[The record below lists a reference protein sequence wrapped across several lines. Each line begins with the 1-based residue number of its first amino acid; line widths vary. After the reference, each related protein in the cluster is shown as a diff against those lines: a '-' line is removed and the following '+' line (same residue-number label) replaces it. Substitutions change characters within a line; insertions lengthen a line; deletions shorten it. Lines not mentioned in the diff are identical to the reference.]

1 MNGPGAYRHR
11 GVTIVTA
18 RRPARRVWQDTPVI
32 SYEEA
37 LALLRTG
44 TAPLPRRTVPLA
56 SAAGE
61 VTSGAVAARLTVP
74 GFANAAMDGYVLRA
88 SATTGAS
95 PVNPV
100 RLPVA
105 GLIAAGGAPPAI
117 PGPAAAGDR
126 AWEIMTG
133 APVPAALD
141 AVVPVERVTCFE
153 AREDQPP
160 SVEITGPLEPGQN
173 VRFPGEDF
181 LLGAT
186 VVASGV
192 RLAPHHLMGLAACG
206 VDEVSVSTRPRVAVL
221 TTGSELEH
229 RGTDL
234 APGRIRDANG
244 PYLRALLPLLGAGV
258 VTATTAADDEA
269 GLRDHLRLLART
281 ADLVLTTGGVSA
293 GRLDLLPAAVREIGG
308 DIVFHKVAIR
318 PGKPVL
324 HARLPG
330 GALLFGLPGNPLAV
344 AVGMR
349 FFVIPALR
357 ALQGLAPE
365 RPEPA
370 VAMAPVRGRGDLRF
384 FAKALAEVDAT
395 GQRRVRLLP
404 GQESFRIA
412 PLLRA
417 NCWAIVPEGAG
428 EIPAGGILQTLPLY
442 PDDSA
447 SP

>member
-1 MNGPGAYRHR
+1 M
-11 GVTIVTA
+11 
-18 RRPARRVWQDTPVI
+18 I

-44 TAPLPRRTVPLA
+44 TVPLPRRTLPLA
-56 SAAGE
+56 AAAGE
-61 VTSGAVAARLTVP
+61 VTGDAISARLTVP

-88 SATTGAS
+88 SVTGTAS
-95 PVNPV
+95 PSSPV

-105 GLIAAGGAPPAI
+105 GLIAAGSAPPCT
-117 PGPAAAGDR
+117 PDRAAAGEQ
-126 AWEIMTG
+126 AWEIFTG

-141 AVVPVERVTCFE
+141 AVVPVERVTRLP
-153 AREDQPP
+153 AREGEPP
-160 SVEITGPLEPGQN
+160 SVEITSPLRPGQN

-181 LLGAT
+181 VLGAT
-186 VVASGV
+186 VVAAGT

-206 VDEVSVSTRPRVAVL
+206 VDEVSVATRPRVAVL

-244 PYLRALLPLLGAGV
+244 PYLRALLPLLGAGP
-258 VTATTAADDEA
+258 VTATTAADDAA
-269 GLRDHLRLLART
+269 GLRDRLRLLARA

-293 GRLDLLPAAVREIGG
+293 GRLDLLPAVVRELGG
-308 DIVFHKVAIR
+308 EILFHKVAIR

-349 FFVIPALR
+349 FFVIPVLR

-365 RPEPA
+365 IPDPA
-370 VAMAPVRGRGDLRF
+370 MTTEPVRGRGNLRF
-384 FAKALAEVDAT
+384 FAKALVEVDAT

-404 GQESFRIA
+404 GQESFKIA

-428 EIPAGGILQTLPLY
+428 DLPAGAILQTLPLY
-442 PDDSA
+442 PDDS
-447 SP
+447 SPP

>member
-1 MNGPGAYRHR
+1 MIY
-11 GVTIVTA
+11 VTTP
-18 RRPARRVWQDTPVI
+18 RPQRRVWQDTAVI

-44 TAPLPRRTVPLA
+44 TVPLPRRTLPLA
-56 SAAGE
+56 AAAGE
-61 VTSGAVAARLTVP
+61 VTSDAISARLSVP

-88 SATTGAS
+88 SATATAS
-95 PVNPV
+95 PAAPV

-105 GLIAAGGAPPAI
+105 GLIAAGTAPPCT
-117 PGPAAAGDR
+117 PDRAAAGGQV
-126 AWEIMTG
+126 WEIFTG

-141 AVVPVERVTCFE
+141 AVVPVERVTRVG
-153 AREDQPP
+153 AREGEPP
-160 SVEITGPLEPGQN
+160 SVEITSPLRPGQN
-173 VRFPGEDF
+173 VRFAGEDF
-181 LLGAT
+181 VPGET
-186 VVASGV
+186 VVAAGT

-206 VDEVSVSTRPRVAVL
+206 IDEVSVVARPRVAVL
-221 TTGSELEH
+221 TTGSELEQA
-229 RGTDL
+229 GADL

-244 PYLRALLPLLGAGV
+244 PYLHALLPLLGASV
-258 VTATTAADDEA
+258 STAATAADDAAE
-269 GLRDHLRLLART
+269 LHDRLRLLART

-308 DIVFHKVAIR
+308 EVVFHKVAIR

-357 ALQGLAPE
+357 TLQGLAPE
-365 RPEPA
+365 RPET
-370 VAMAPVRGRGDLRF
+370 AMTLEPVRGRGTLRF
-384 FAKALAEVDAT
+384 FAKAFADLDAA

-412 PLLRA
+412 PLLQA
-417 NCWAIVPEGAG
+417 NCWAIVPEGSADL
-428 EIPAGGILQTLPLY
+428 PAGGILHTLPLY
-442 PDDSA
+442 PADYFPS
-447 SP
+447 